1 MNNTILIIE
10 DNLNVRENT
19 AELLSLAGYSVSTAA
34 NGKIG
39 LELAIKTKPDLII
52 CDIIMP
58 ELDGYGV
65 LRAIENIPEIAA
77 TPLIYIT
84 AKTEK
89 EDFRFAM
96 DLGADDYLIKPF
108 SGDSLLKVVHSRLK
122 KSLLAKNSGGI
133 KGLESIIND
142 TKTQTEINN
151 LSVNRTINK
160 FKNKN
165 IIYKEGDAPNYLYFI
180 LNGKI
185 KIFKTNES
193 GKEYITEFKKE
204 GEAFG
209 YSSLLSTGNYKE
221 SAVSVED
228 SELALIPKN
237 EFYQLLNSNNE
248 VSLKFAKF
256 IANNL
261 HEAEERLIKLAYDS
275 GRKKTAEALLFVHK
289 KYLPD
294 SNEDFFNIQ
303 RENLSAIAGISP
315 ESISRNLTDFRE
327 EGLIEGGSGNIK
339 VVNLKK
345 LETIK
350 N

>member
-1 MNNTILIIE
+1 MNSTILIIE
-10 DNLNVRENT
+10 DNVSVRENT
-19 AELLSLAGYSVSTAA
+19 AELLSLAGYNTLTAE
-34 NGKIG
+34 NGKNG
-39 LELAIKTKPDLII
+39 LELAIKNKPDIII
-52 CDIIMP
+52 CDIVMP

-108 SGDSLLKVVHSRLK
+108 SGDSLLKVVASRLK
-122 KSLLAKNSGGI
+122 RSQLVKNSGGI
-133 KGLESIIND
+133 KGLDTIID
-142 TKTQTEINN
+142 DAKTQSEINN
-151 LSVNRTINK
+151 LSNNRAINK

-165 IIYKEGDAPNYLYFI
+165 VIYKEGDTPNFLYFI
-180 LNGKI
+180 VSGKI

-204 GEAFG
+204 GDSFG
-209 YSSLLSTGNYKE
+209 YTSLLSPGSYKE
-221 SAVSVED
+221 SAVSIED
-228 SELALIPKN
+228 TELALIPKN
-237 EFYQLLNSNNE
+237 DFYQLLHSNNE
-248 VSLKFAKF
+248 VSLKFSKF
-256 IANNL
+256 LTNNL
-261 HEAEERLIKLAYDS
+261 QEAEERLIKLAYDS
-275 GRKKTAEALLFVHK
+275 GRKKTAEAILFVHK
-289 KYLPD
+289 KYLPE
-294 SNEDFFNIQ
+294 SNEEFFSIQ
-303 RENLSAIAGISP
+303 RENLSALAGISP
-315 ESISRNLTDFRE
+315 ESISRNLTNFRE

-345 LETIK
+345 LETVK